1 MFKIEKNFLDWIEK
15 NLTVIVFV
23 LGNIVSLLI
32 RYVFKDIVSGD
43 YTRFLEGWYNQI
55 YEGGGI
61 ASLREQVGNYNFL
74 YQICIAIMTYFPI
87 KPLYAYKILS
97 ILFDYLLQD
106 YLFCCLEEVF
116 LIYF

>member
-55 YEGGGI
+55 YEGG
-61 ASLREQVGNYNFL
+61 V
-74 YQICIAIMTYFPI
+74 
-87 KPLYAYKILS
+87 
-97 ILFDYLLQD
+97 
-106 YLFCCLEEVF
+106 
-116 LIYF
+116 

>member
-43 YTRFLEGWYNQI
+43 YTRFL
-55 YEGGGI
+55 
-61 ASLREQVGNYNFL
+61 
-74 YQICIAIMTYFPI
+74 
-87 KPLYAYKILS
+87 
-97 ILFDYLLQD
+97 
-106 YLFCCLEEVF
+106 
-116 LIYF
+116 